1 MGRPVYEKSWE
12 NINAHCSPPF
22 SSRDHYLLYTFDS
35 LTSLPQQ
42 PFCGKKKFMP
52 SHSLLRRLSLLLIIH
67 YTVAVPADLNYLA
80 LNSNGN
86 TAVSPSLSSSGDGST
101 LDPVVPSQGGP
112 VDASSDSQWQQG
124 LDSLSSDDKESS
136 ESLIAGKKN
145 GCQASADQDSLSK
158 RDHDL
163 CTVNSATTT
172 PTKLQEAG
180 SSNAKK
186 SNGAPEQ
193 QRRPLPKPQPVDLP
207 ENYQVCE
214 TPGLNVPVCAPDS
227 FAIGEPI
234 SNLMACS
241 LRT

>member
-1 MGRPVYEKSWE
+1 MKKSWE
-12 NINAHCSPPF
+12 NINAHCSPSF
-22 SSRDHYLLYTFDS
+22 SSRDHLLYTFDS
-35 LTSLPQQ
+35 LCYLTSSTAFLWR
-42 PFCGKKKFMP
+42 KKKFMP

-67 YTVAVPADLNYLA
+67 YTVAVPADPNYLA

-86 TAVSPSLSSSGDGST
+86 TAVSPSLSPSGDGST
-101 LDPVVPSQGGP
+101 GDLVVPSQGGP
-112 VDASSDSQWQQG
+112 VDATSDSQWQQG

-136 ESLIAGKKN
+136 ESLIAAKQN
-145 GCQASADQDSLSK
+145 GCQASADQDFLSK

-163 CTVNSATTT
+163 CPVDSATTI

-180 SSNAKK
+180 SGNVKNP
-186 SNGAPEQ
+186 NGTPEQ

-207 ENYQVCE
+207 EDYQVCE
-214 TPGLNVPVCAPDS
+214 IPGLNVPVCAPES